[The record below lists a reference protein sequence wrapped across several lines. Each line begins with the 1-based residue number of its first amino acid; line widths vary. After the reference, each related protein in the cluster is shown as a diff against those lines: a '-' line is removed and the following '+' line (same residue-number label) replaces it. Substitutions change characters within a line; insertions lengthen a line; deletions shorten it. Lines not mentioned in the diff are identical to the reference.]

1 MHVTIISR
9 SGLKYIDEKIQEFIR
24 FLSYIWNMSKNLD
37 ESGLKSIFSEYDL
50 FFIDIWGVVHNGIK
64 LHENAVKVL
73 NELSTN
79 EKKFILLT
87 NAPRPN
93 LTVINTLKKMGLN
106 DFSDTVFT
114 SGEASKRY
122 LLENFNN
129 KKFFH
134 IGPPRDFDLFK
145 TFEDNKVLNI
155 DDSDYLLCSG
165 LFEEHEDD
173 LGYYKNLLSKH
184 ITKKMICT
192 NPDLIVDRGD
202 KREYCAG
209 SIAKSFEEI
218 NGEVIY
224 FGKPYPPVYEI
235 AADVNNK
242 KILCIG
248 DNLNTDIKGAN
259 IQNFDS
265 LLITGGIHRQ
275 EILKLSIDNVL
286 KNYETKINYFQKE
299 LKWWKS

>member
-9 SGLKYIDEKIQEFIR
+9 SGLKYINEKIQEFIR

-134 IGPPRDFDLFK
+134 LGPPRDFDLFK

-173 LGYYKNLLSKH
+173 LEYYKKLLSKH

-218 NGEVIY
+218 DGKVIY

-275 EILKLSIDNVL
+275 EISKLSIENVL
-286 KNYETKINYFQKE
+286 KNYEAKIDFFQKE
-299 LKWWKS
+299 LKW

>member
-9 SGLKYIDEKIQEFIR
+9 SGLKFINEKIQEFIR

-73 NELSTN
+73 NELSNN

-106 DFSDTVFT
+106 NFSDTVFT

-134 IGPPRDFDLFK
+134 LGPPRDFDLFK

-173 LGYYKNLLSKH
+173 LEYYKNLLSKH
-184 ITKKMICT
+184 ISKKMICT

-218 NGEVIY
+218 DGKVIY

-235 AADVNNK
+235 AADINNK

-265 LLITGGIHRQ
+265 LLITGGIHRE
-275 EILKLSIDNVL
+275 EISKLSIKNVL
-286 KNYETKINYFQKE
+286 KNYEAKIDYFQKE
-299 LKWWKS
+299 LKW